1 MMQLSDNL
9 DWYKDVDK
17 LYENILLDVIVY
29 EIVETSERG
38 LIFL

>member
-1 MMQLSDNL
+1 MMQLSSNL
-9 DWYKDVDK
+9 DGHRDIDN

>member
-1 MMQLSDNL
+1 MQLSDNL

>member
-1 MMQLSDNL
+1 MQLSDNL
-9 DWYKDVDK
+9 DWHKDIDK

>member
-1 MMQLSDNL
+1 MQLSDNH
-9 DWYKDVDK
+9 WHKDIDK